1 MLNVFLCNMVQKIF
15 HISAWIQH
23 FLTFQFSFVFS
34 MQMIFKA
41 HFKYMRVSWPQVW
54 VFMCLDSWLPLLEDF
69 SQTNKISFMFST
81 KLLSPNTSSYVVS
94 IIMWYFMCLVRP
106 HIHRKILTHMTPENV
121 FFQTFFK
128 RSIQK
133 SFLK

>member
-1 MLNVFLCNMVQKIF
+1 MPNVLLCNMIQKIF
-15 HISAWIQH
+15 HISARIQH
-23 FLTFQFSFVFS
+23 FLTLSFSFVFS
-34 MQMIFKA
+34 MQMIFNA

-54 VFMCLDSWLPLLEDF
+54 VFMCLDSWLPLSEDF

-81 KLLSPNTSSYVVS
+81 KLLSSNTSSYVVS

-106 HIHRKILTHMTPENV
+106 HIHQKILSHIIQGNV
-121 FFQTFFK
+121 IFQTFLK

-133 SFLK
+133 PFLK